1 MKSNGEPRI
10 QQGGVSTMNDFGQEH
25 LPVHEDERYVGV
37 VCLVEVLDLLDRQ
50 VEEGQVVPHRYHRL
64 WTTNTHIWPSYIA
77 YFNYNTYICILH

>member
-10 QQGGVSTMNDFGQEH
+10 QQGGVSIMNDFSQKH

-50 VEEGQVVPHRYHRL
+50 V
-64 WTTNTHIWPSYIA
+64 
-77 YFNYNTYICILH
+77 